1 MTELLSLCLTRVWMV
16 VASVPLY
23 EVVKDYA
30 QASLNSLI
38 NLSTVIYHSS
48 SGMHSLIQFFLFIM
62 ELSI

>member
-1 MTELLSLCLTRVWMV
+1 MV

-38 NLSTVIYHSS
+38 NLSTVICHSS
-48 SGMHSLIQFFLFIM
+48 SGMHSLIELFLFIM